1 MDRDILPLGSVVTL
15 KKGKQRL
22 MIVGRFQEEA
32 SSGQLFEYSAVLW
45 PVGMVSSNQ
54 VYLFNGDDIDRVY
67 FLGLQDSQE
76 FTFRHDLLIEVENL
90 NL

>member
-15 KKGKQRL
+15 KKGQQRL

-32 SSGQLFEYSAVLW
+32 TSGQLFEYSAVLW
-45 PVGMVSSNQ
+45 PVGMISSNQ

-76 FTFRHDLLIEVENL
+76 FTFRRDLLLEVENL

>member
-45 PVGMVSSNQ
+45 PVGMISSNQ
-54 VYLFNGDDIDRVY
+54 VYLFNGDDIDCVY

-76 FTFRHDLLIEVENL
+76 FTFRRHLLLEVENL

>member
-1 MDRDILPLGSVVTL
+1 MDRDILPLGSVITL
-15 KKGKQRL
+15 KKGQQRL
-22 MIVGRFQEEA
+22 MIVGRFQEER

-45 PVGMVSSNQ
+45 PVGMISSNQ

-76 FTFRHDLLIEVENL
+76 FTFRHDLLLEVKNL